1 MLYTHLLDVTLY
13 RLAIVFTP
21 SLEAQVE
28 TTAPD
33 IVDGFLSY
41 IPA

>member
-1 MLYTHLLDVTLY
+1 MSHYIALQSCLH
-13 RLAIVFTP
+13 P
-21 SLEAQVE
+21 PLEAQVE